1 MKARV
6 RKPTKTTRKKKLT
19 GWRKFLPQIRFG
31 VLVLVVAVFSLT
43 SAAAQVWA
51 YHNTQLPQVLRDAVI
66 VLVAHAR
73 AGDDIPIT
81 DVDYAGGTT
90 YYLDST
96 WGILTNSLW
105 LVRQTTM
112 IVPLLVY
119 EGVGGGRYPV
129 EVFFAPYRGNRSFHV
144 SGSTNCEQSAPD
156 APITCWVM
164 LNERL
169 VLDPGWSDMR
179 GLLATLVHEIIHD
192 QGGRFLDDPDVTD
205 WDTKSAHLESKT
217 SAATI
222 EVLAAWCNKRNE
234 LACKAFWAEI
244 ESMARVTLRYRLR
257 EAPWLYDLFSN
268 IFLRDGAEEREA
280 RKNNRFWS
288 AHQAELYDI
297 MLKYSVDPWEGHVL
311 SAMKYGRPLN
321 TGVPVHVD
329 ENTYKYLNL
338 YFDDTYDLLGPLAWL
353 MNLLTP

>member
-1 MKARV
+1 MARP
-6 RKPTKTTRKKKLT
+6 RKPIRKTTRQKKIA
-19 GWRKFLPQIRFG
+19 GWRRLLPQIRFG
-31 VLVLVVAVFSLT
+31 ALVLIVAVFSLA

-73 AGDDIPIT
+73 AGDEIPIT
-81 DVDYAGGTT
+81 DVDYSGGEQQNT
-90 YYLDST
+90 DQT
-96 WGILTNSLW
+96 WDLKTNSLW
-105 LVRQTTM
+105 LVRQTTL

-119 EGVGGGRYPV
+119 EGVGAGRYPA
-129 EVFFAPYRGNRSFHV
+129 EVFFAPFQGNRSFHV
-144 SGSTNCEQSAPD
+144 AGTTNCEQATPVS
-156 APITCWVM
+156 PITCWVM
-164 LNERL
+164 LNERF
-169 VLDPGWSDMR
+169 VLDPGWNDMR
-179 GLLATLVHEIIHD
+179 GLLATLVHEEIHD
-192 QGGRFLDDPDVTD
+192 QGGRFMDDPDVTD

-244 ESMARVTLRYRLR
+244 ESMARVTLRYRLQ

-280 RKNNRFWS
+280 RKNNRFW
-288 AHQAELYDI
+288 ATHQDELYDI
-297 MLKYSVDPWEGHVL
+297 MLKYSVDPWENHVL
-311 SAMKYGRPLN
+311 AAMKFGRPLN
-321 TGVPVHVD
+321 TGVPVWESD
-329 ENTYKYLNL
+329 NTYKYLNL